1 MHHPI
6 AMLFIQHHRITDCAM
21 NVTTLT
27 LDLAPLADGR
37 YHLRLTLHDGQSDTI
52 RGPFVAGPFDAVAL
66 RAVAL
71 DPAAYGAAL
80 GRMLFAEAAAL
91 AAYRELY
98 AAAVNRADALR
109 LRVLLPAELYGLR
122 WETLCDPEHN
132 QPLALGKVWLSRYL
146 AADDVT
152 PLRPRPRSALRAV
165 IAIAAPHDAARW
177 GLAPID
183 AAAETARA
191 RQALAEIAAD
201 TDVVTATWEA
211 LSAAV
216 RAGCDILYLV
226 AHGALVD
233 HQPWLWLVHGDG
245 HAAKQA
251 GADLAALI
259 RSLAPDRRPRLIV
272 LISCDG
278 LTDDQPLTALGPRL
292 AQAGVPAV
300 LTAHGALSQAAAAVA
315 LPVFFTELSR
325 DGQLDRALTH
335 ARLALQQA
343 RHSAWWALTLLNR
356 LSDGRLWP
364 PVTQPA
370 TAAPFR
376 VPYQP
381 NPLFTGREQEIEQLV
396 ATLCADSPEVTV
408 ITPVVHGTAGI
419 GKSQLAVM
427 VAYHTRDRFPGG
439 VFWLNM
445 ADADGIAAQVAAC
458 GGPDGLNL
466 PGWAGLALADQVAAV
481 RRAWQEPVRRL
492 LIFDNLEDPRLLAE
506 WRPGVGGARVLVTSR
521 NAHWRATLGVEH
533 VALAPLSRADS
544 RRLLLQPR
552 AQAQRTA
559 VDSLLADPATAAEAD
574 AICEQLGDLPLALA
588 LAGAYLEDLPNLPL
602 AAYRQQLAQTVLS
615 NESLS
620 DELAKVA
627 LLPTHYPRGV
637 AAAIQLSYDRL
648 DPQRDAQARAVLHRL
663 AWLAPAPVP
672 LPLVGALAGG
682 DPADPA
688 AAAAD
693 PVLRRLGEVG
703 LAERSADGVAIHRL
717 VAAFAR
723 ACNPDDRA
731 TLAATA
737 AAAVAVMDMR
747 EIERAPLA
755 ATPYR
760 PHLLALC
767 DHAGALDERS
777 AAQLLMVTA
786 GLLYHQG
793 DYAAARPLYE
803 RALAISE
810 RALGPDH
817 PQTATSL
824 NNLALL
830 LASQGDY
837 AAARPLY
844 ERALAIRERALGPDH
859 PDTAASLHNLAL
871 LLASQ
876 GDYAAARPL
885 YERALAIRERAL
897 GPDHPDTATSLDNLA
912 YLLQQQGDYAAARPL
927 YERALAIRERALGP
941 DHPQTATSLHNLAL
955 LLASQGDYAAA
966 RPLYERALAI
976 SERALGPDHPDTATS
991 LNNLALLL
999 ESQGDD
1005 AAARPLYERAL
1016 AIRERALGPDH
1027 PDTATSL
1034 HNLARLL
1041 YHQGDY
1047 AAARP
1052 LYERALAIYERAL
1065 GPDHPQT
1072 ATSLNNLAGLLAS
1085 QGDYAAA
1092 RPLVERALAIRE
1104 RALGP
1109 DHPQT
1114 ATSLT
1119 NLAGLLASQ
1128 GDYAAARPLYERAL
1142 AIYERALGP
1151 DHPQTATSLHNL
1163 ARLLYHQG
1171 DYAAARPLY
1180 ERALA
1185 IRERALGPDH
1195 PDTAASLHNLAGLLY
1210 HQGDDAAA
1218 RPLYERALAIY
1229 ERALGPDHPDTAT
1242 SLHNLA
1248 GLLYHQGDYAAARPL
1263 YERALAIYERA
1274 LGPDHP
1280 DTATSLNNLALL
1292 LASQGDDAAARPLYE
1307 RALAIRERALGPD
1320 HPDTAASLTNLALL
1334 LASQGD
1340 DAAARPLFE
1349 RALAIYERALGP
1361 DHPDTAASL
1370 NNLAGL
1376 LASQGD
1382 YAAARPLFERALRI
1396 MEQRLGVNHPNTQL
1410 VRANLRNLLKQ
1421 LGAA

>member
-1 MHHPI
+1 
-6 AMLFIQHHRITDCAM
+6 MLFIQHYRTTDCAM
-21 NVTTLT
+21 TITTLT
-27 LDLAPLADGR
+27 LDLAPFADGR
-37 YHLRLTLHDGQSDTI
+37 YHLRLILHDGQSDTI
-52 RGPFVAGPFDAVAL
+52 RGPFVAGPFDEEAL

-71 DPAAYGAAL
+71 DPTAYGAAL
-80 GRMLFAEAAAL
+80 GKMLFAEAAAL

-109 LRVLLPAELYGLR
+109 LRVLLPADVYGLR
-122 WETLCDPEHN
+122 WETLGDPVRD
-132 QPLALGKVWLSRYL
+132 QPLALDGKVWLSRYL
-146 AADDVT
+146 AADDVL
-152 PLRPRPRSALRAV
+152 PLHHRPRSALRAV
-165 IAIAAPHDAARW
+165 IAIAAPRDAARW

-183 AAAETARA
+183 ADAETARA
-191 RQALAEIAAD
+191 QQALAGIAAVGVS
-201 TDVVTATWEA
+201 VVPATWEA

-233 HQPWLWLVHGDG
+233 HQPWLWLVHEEG

-278 LTDDQPLTALGPRL
+278 LTDDQPLAALGPRL
-292 AQAGVPAV
+292 AQAGAPAV
-300 LTAHGALSQAAAAVA
+300 LVAHGALSQAAAAVA

-335 ARLALQQA
+335 ARLALRQA
-343 RHSAWWALTLLNR
+343 GQSTWWALTLLSR

-364 PVTQPA
+364 PDPA

-381 NPLFTGREQEIEQLV
+381 NPLFTGRAQEIEQLV
-396 ATLCADSPEVTV
+396 ATLCADSPSVTV
-408 ITPVVHGTAGI
+408 ITPVVHGTAGV

-481 RRAWQEPVRRL
+481 RRAWQEPVPRL

-506 WRPGVGGARVLVTSR
+506 WRPVAGGARVLVTSR
-521 NAHWRATLGVEH
+521 NAHWRATLGVQQ
-533 VALAPLSRADS
+533 VALAPLPRADS

-552 AQAQRTA
+552 AQAQGTE
-559 VDSLLADPATAAEAD
+559 VDSLLADPATAADAD
-574 AICEQLGDLPLALA
+574 AICELLGDLPLALA

-602 AAYRQQLAQTVLS
+602 AAYRRQLAQTVLS

-620 DELAKVA
+620 DELAQVVH
-627 LLPTHYPRGV
+627 LPTHYPRGV

-648 DPQRDAQARAVLHRL
+648 DPQRDAAARALLHRL

-672 LPLVGALAGG
+672 LLLVGVLAGG

-688 AAAAD
+688 AVAAAD
-693 PVLRRLGEVG
+693 PVLRRLREVG

-717 VAAFAR
+717 VAAFASE
-723 ACNPDDRA
+723 CDPDDRA
-731 TLAATA
+731 TRAATA
-737 AAAVAVMDMR
+737 AAAVAVMDTL

-767 DHAGALDERS
+767 ERAGALDARS
-777 AAQLLMVTA
+777 AARLLTVTA
-786 GLLYHQG
+786 LLLYH
-793 DYAAARPLYE
+793 
-803 RALAISE
+803 
-810 RALGPDH
+810 
-817 PQTATSL
+817 
-824 NNLALL
+824 
-830 LASQGDY
+830 QGDY

-859 PDTAASLHNLAL
+859 PTTATSLTNLAYL
-871 LLASQ
+871 LQEQGDYAAARPLYERALAIYERALGPDHPTTATSLNHLAGLLYHQGDYAAARPLYERALAILERALGPDHPTTATSLNNLAGLLKSQGDYAAARPLYERALAILERALGPDHPTTATSLNNLAVLLKSQ

-897 GPDHPDTATSLDNLA
+897 GPDHPDTATSLNNLA
-912 YLLQQQGDYAAARPL
+912 YLLQKQGDYAAARPL
-927 YERALAIRERALGP
+927 VERALAILERALGP
-941 DHPQTATSLHNLAL
+941 DHPETAS
-955 LLASQGDYAAA
+955 
-966 RPLYERALAI
+966 
-976 SERALGPDHPDTATS
+976 S
-991 LNNLALLL
+991 LN
-999 ESQGDD
+999 
-1005 AAARPLYERAL
+1005 
-1016 AIRERALGPDH
+1016 H
-1027 PDTATSL
+1027 
-1034 HNLARLL
+1034 
-1041 YHQGDY
+1041 
-1047 AAARP
+1047 
-1052 LYERALAIYERAL
+1052 
-1065 GPDHPQT
+1065 
-1072 ATSLNNLAGLLAS
+1072 LAGLLAS

-1092 RPLVERALAIRE
+1092 RPLVERALAISE

-1109 DHPQT
+1109 DHPTT

-1119 NLAGLLASQ
+1119 NLAYLLQ
-1128 GDYAAARPLYERAL
+1128 K
-1142 AIYERALGP
+1142 
-1151 DHPQTATSLHNL
+1151 
-1163 ARLLYHQG
+1163 QG

-1195 PDTAASLHNLAGLLY
+1195 PDTATSLNNLAYLL
-1210 HQGDDAAA
+1210 QK
-1218 RPLYERALAIY
+1218 
-1229 ERALGPDHPDTAT
+1229 
-1242 SLHNLA
+1242 
-1248 GLLYHQGDYAAARPL
+1248 QGDYAAARPL
-1263 YERALAIYERA
+1263 YERAL
-1274 LGPDHP
+1274 
-1280 DTATSLNNLALL
+1280 
-1292 LASQGDDAAARPLYE
+1292 
-1307 RALAIRERALGPD
+1307 
-1320 HPDTAASLTNLALL
+1320 
-1334 LASQGD
+1334 
-1340 DAAARPLFE
+1340 
-1349 RALAIYERALGP
+1349 
-1361 DHPDTAASL
+1361 
-1370 NNLAGL
+1370 
-1376 LASQGD
+1376 
-1382 YAAARPLFERALRI
+1382 RI
-1396 MEQRLGVNHPNTQL
+1396 MEQRLGVDHPTTQL
-1410 VRANLRNLLKQ
+1410 VRANLRDLLAR

>member
-1 MHHPI
+1 M
-6 AMLFIQHHRITDCAM
+6 T
-21 NVTTLT
+21 VTTLT
-27 LDLAPLADGR
+27 LNLAPFADGR
-37 YHLRLTLHDGQSDTI
+37 YHLWLTLHDGQSDTI

-80 GRMLFAEAAAL
+80 GPMLFAEAAAL

-109 LRVLLPAELYGLR
+109 LRVLLPTDLHGLR

-152 PLRPRPRSALRAV
+152 PLRHRPRSELRAV
-165 IAIAAPHDAARW
+165 IAIAAPHDAERW

-191 RQALAEIAAD
+191 RQALAGIAAD
-201 TDVVTATWEA
+201 ADVVTATWEK

-233 HQPWLWLVHGDG
+233 HQPWLWLVHEDG
-245 HAAKQA
+245 HATKQA

-259 RSLAPDRRPRLIV
+259 RSLTPDRRPRLIV

-278 LTDDQPLTALGPRL
+278 LTDDQPLTALGPQL

-300 LTAHGALSQAAAAVA
+300 LTAYGALSQAAAAVA

-343 RHSAWWALTLLNR
+343 GHSAWWALTLLSR

-381 NPLFTGREQEIEQLV
+381 NPLFTGREQEIERLV
-396 ATLCADSPEVTV
+396 ATLCADSPRVTA

-427 VAYHTRDRFPGG
+427 VAYHTRHCFPGG

-445 ADADGIAAQVAAC
+445 ADANGIAAQVAAC

-506 WRPGVGGARVLVTSR
+506 WRPVVGGARVLVTSR
-521 NAHWRATLGVEH
+521 NAHWRATLGVEQ

-544 RRLLLQPR
+544 CRLLLQPR
-552 AQAQRTA
+552 AQAQGTA

-588 LAGAYLEDLPNLPL
+588 LAGDYLEDLPHLPL

-620 DELAKVA
+620 DKLAQA
-627 LLPTHYPRGV
+627 AHLPTHYPRGV

-648 DPQRDAQARAVLHRL
+648 DPQRDAQARALLHRL

-672 LPLVGALAGG
+672 LRLVGALAGG

-688 AAAAD
+688 AAAVAD
-693 PVLRRLGEVG
+693 PVLRRLREVG

-723 ACNPDDRA
+723 ECNPDDRAA

-747 EIERAPLA
+747 EIERTPLA

-767 DHAGALDERS
+767 DHAGALDARS
-777 AAQLLMVTA
+777 AARLLMVTA
-786 GLLYHQG
+786 ELLY
-793 DYAAARPLYE
+793 R
-803 RALAISE
+803 
-810 RALGPDH
+810 
-817 PQTATSL
+817 
-824 NNLALL
+824 
-830 LASQGDY
+830 QGDY

-844 ERALAIRERALGPDH
+844 ERALAIRERTLGPDH
-859 PDTAASLHNLAL
+859 PDTAASLN
-871 LLASQ
+871 
-876 GDYAAARPL
+876 
-885 YERALAIRERAL
+885 
-897 GPDHPDTATSLDNLA
+897 NLA
-912 YLLQQQGDYAAARPL
+912 YLVQQQGDYAAARPL
-927 YERALAIRERALGP
+927 YERALAICERALGP
-941 DHPQTATSLHNLAL
+941 DHPQTAASLNNLAYLVQQQGDYAAARPLHERALAIYERALGPDHPDTATSLTNLAGL
-955 LLASQGDYAAA
+955 LQQQGNYAAARPLYERALAIYERALGPDHPHTATSLTNLAYLVQQQGDYAAA

-991 LNNLALLL
+991 LTNLAGLLQQ
-999 ESQGDD
+999 QGNY
-1005 AAARPLYERAL
+1005 AAARPLHERAL
-1016 AIRERALGPDH
+1016 AIRERALGP
-1027 PDTATSL
+1027 
-1034 HNLARLL
+1034 N
-1041 YHQGDY
+1041 
-1047 AAARP
+1047 
-1052 LYERALAIYERAL
+1052 
-1065 GPDHPQT
+1065 
-1072 ATSLNNLAGLLAS
+1072 
-1085 QGDYAAA
+1085 
-1092 RPLVERALAIRE
+1092 
-1104 RALGP
+1104 
-1109 DHPQT
+1109 
-1114 ATSLT
+1114 
-1119 NLAGLLASQ
+1119 
-1128 GDYAAARPLYERAL
+1128 
-1142 AIYERALGP
+1142 
-1151 DHPQTATSLHNL
+1151 
-1163 ARLLYHQG
+1163 
-1171 DYAAARPLY
+1171 
-1180 ERALA
+1180 
-1185 IRERALGPDH
+1185 H
-1195 PDTAASLHNLAGLLY
+1195 PDTAASLN
-1210 HQGDDAAA
+1210 
-1218 RPLYERALAIY
+1218 
-1229 ERALGPDHPDTAT
+1229 
-1242 SLHNLA
+1242 NLA

-1280 DTATSLNNLALL
+1280 HTATSLNNLAEL
-1292 LASQGDDAAARPLYE
+1292 LASQGDYAAARPLY
-1307 RALAIRERALGPD
+1307 
-1320 HPDTAASLTNLALL
+1320 
-1334 LASQGD
+1334 
-1340 DAAARPLFE
+1340 E

-1361 DHPDTAASL
+1361 DHPKTAASL
-1370 NNLAGL
+1370 NNLAYL
-1376 LASQGD
+1376 VQQQGD
-1382 YAAARPLFERALRI
+1382 YAAARLLYERALAIRERVLGPDHPAYGRQP
-1396 MEQRLGVNHPNTQL
+1396 EQSGVSGAAARRLRDSPPA
-1410 VRANLRNLLKQ
+1410 VRA
-1421 LGAA
+1421 GAADYGATVGSEPPKHAACACESA